1 MIKTLH
7 ILNPAAGSGHLPDTR
22 TLDGEVHITTRPG
35 DATEFLE
42 ARLFGGGYY
51 RVFGY
56 GGDGTQNE
64 AVNGIMRAG
73 AGKRTVLTPVPTGT
87 GNDFFK
93 LSSKMEEETACDV
106 IRYNDRYALNVLN
119 IGFDSAV
126 AERTNNLKKSRFSPF
141 HGASAYIVSCGIELV
156 KKTTEHLKLSLYDEA
171 NKRENIEDDFLLCL
185 VANGRYYGGGFEA
198 APAAEPSDGLLDVIM
213 VKNVSRMTFIKLVGL
228 YKRGEHIDKKT
239 LRPTDKLRDILTFR
253 RVPKLT
259 IDNVH
264 RFCTDGEI
272 STANGSLNIESISHA
287 ILVCGAGGQINTE
300 SHKGRGQGKSKLR
313 V

>member
-7 ILNPAAGSGHLPDTR
+7 ILNPVAGKGRLPDTR
-22 TLDGEVHITTRPG
+22 TLEGEVHITTRPG

-42 ARLFGGGYY
+42 ARLSGGGYH
-51 RVFGY
+51 RVFVY

-73 AGKRTVLTPVPTGT
+73 AGSRTVLTPVPTGT

-126 AERTNNLKKSRFSPF
+126 AERTNNFKNNKIIPIRGP
-141 HGASAYIVSCGIELV
+141 AAYIVSCGVELV

-171 NKRENIEDDFLLCL
+171 NRRENIEDDFLLCL

-213 VKNVSRMTFIKLVGL
+213 VKNVSRMIFIKLVGL

-239 LRPTDKLRDILTFR
+239 LRPIEKLRDIVTFR

-259 IDNVH
+259 IDNVRH
-264 RFCTDGEI
+264 FCTDGEI
-272 STANGSLNIESISHA
+272 NTANGRLDIESVPRA
-287 ILVCGAGGQINTE
+287 ILVCGAGGQIKPE
-300 SHKGRGQGKSKLR
+300 AVRA
-313 V
+313 